1 MDGKVP
7 HELRPHACRSFSRRL
22 GRPRRCGRVPCRHR
36 ASRRRTGLLSDRDRC
51 RGCLEIADA
60 STHNDAPLQQYRCL
74 DTDNQRFTTEDAGD
88 GLVRI
93 RTFAGK
99 CLETLRSDPSFND
112 PIVQG
117 DCDSRY
123 AFQEFFIH
131 DMGDGTVRIEAD
143 STLLWGVDNGHPGL
157 LAPVVLTDAGEPGQE
172 FTFIH

>member
-1 MDGKVP
+1 MNFAHTRAGHFLAVSAALVAAAVFPVVTAHPAAAQD
-7 HELRPHACRSFSRRL
+7 SFRIETVA
-22 GRPRRCGRVPCRHR
+22 G
-36 ASRRRTGLLSDRDRC
+36 
-51 RGCLEIADA
+51 GCLEIADA

-172 FTFIH
+172 FTLIH